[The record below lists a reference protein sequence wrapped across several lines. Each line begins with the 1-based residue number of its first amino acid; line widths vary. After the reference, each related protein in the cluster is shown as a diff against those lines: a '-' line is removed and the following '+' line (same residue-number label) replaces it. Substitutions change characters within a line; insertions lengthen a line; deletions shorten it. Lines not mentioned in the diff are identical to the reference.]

1 VPTLLPVGNGPV
13 PPLILKQF
21 NDSLSVGTRMDF
33 TQESEENRLTWLK
46 FFSDTVLHLNHECN
60 SLKAQLNE
68 YRETTTTCLQQQE
81 LAEFVKLVS
90 PTIKSGMFQ
99 IFLRLIFPSTLEVTT
114 SKDRRAL
121 LSFGLTEKCGIATLV
136 FETIFKSFHG
146 TASKPLTVIGDDAST
161 VPTSILAPH
170 EFDTPEKREVL
181 WFDFGIGRFTIKTL
195 NNTRNTYTNV
205 VRDLVSKF
213 RFLYH
218 YSLSHF
224 SFSLLSHF
232 FIAFISIR
240 QKTCSKG

>member
-1 VPTLLPVGNGPV
+1 
-13 PPLILKQF
+13 
-21 NDSLSVGTRMDF
+21 MDF

-195 NNTRNTYTNV
+195 NNTRNMYTNV

-224 SFSLLSHF
+224 HFLCYLTFLLLLFQSGRRPVQKAKSWISYFRSPLLSRVY
-232 FIAFISIR
+232 S
-240 QKTCSKG
+240 